1 MFGVI
6 YYLILVLSV
15 AMFFI
20 FHRRHGLRTISYTV
34 LMYVFSIIL
43 IQIPGYHISL
53 GEGFEPIS
61 SRGFDI
67 DIYLLYMSFIVLTP
81 AGLILGNLCGKNI
94 GVRTHER
101 KYFEIY
107 IVISL
112 VFIIVYSLA
121 YFMWLPEIPLNSL
134 LKGDVGVL
142 EVTIS
147 RVAITHQL
155 SELMEIPFVFR
166 YWRNF
171 LQSLFLIIFLYVFLK
186 YFKGSLLKKSLILLL
201 FAYLGYCFLFTLEKA
216 PFLEILIAIFIVSFI
231 QRKLPLMK
239 FLIFAGIFFIS
250 TFAMYIYFM
259 GVELDNNLN
268 LFSLVWERLGKQSVS
283 TYFEIEYIREHGFLL
298 FNGIN
303 MPIIN
308 KLFILDY
315 VDIGRWAY
323 EFMFPGYTEM
333 GTVGAAGG
341 MSLAELYFCFSWF
354 SLPIFFVFTI
364 IYGFFDAVFLNA
376 VFSERSTEKARKI
389 HLSFYAAISALY
401 SFAISSSVFMLFAFP
416 TIFNPSIIFIL
427 ALYYCFFDVRKTS
440 FYLIK

>member
-6 YYLILVLSV
+6 YYLILILSIV
-15 AMFFI
+15 MFFV
-20 FHRRHGLRTISYTV
+20 FHRRYGLRTISYTV
-34 LMYVFSIIL
+34 LMYVLSIIL

-53 GEGFEPIS
+53 GEGFDVGS
-61 SRGFDI
+61 NRGFDI
-67 DIYLLYMSFIVLTP
+67 DIYLLYISFIILTP
-81 AGLILGNLCGKNI
+81 AGLILGNYYGKNI
-94 GVRTHER
+94 GVRTQER
-101 KYFEIY
+101 KYSESY

-112 VFIIVYSLA
+112 IFILVYSLA
-121 YFMWLPEIPLNSL
+121 YFTWLPEIPLNSL
-134 LKGDVGVL
+134 LKGDVGIL

-186 YFKGSLLKKSLILLL
+186 YSGGSLLDKLFISLL
-201 FAYLGYCFLFTLEKA
+201 FVYLGYCFLFTLEKA
-216 PFLEILIAIFIVSFI
+216 PFLEILIAIFMVSFI
-231 QRKLPLMK
+231 QRKFPLMK
-239 FLIFAGIFFIS
+239 FLMFIGIFFIF

-259 GVELDNNLN
+259 GVELDNYFE
-268 LFSLVWERLGKQSVS
+268 LFSLVWERLGKQSAS
-283 TYFEIEYIREHGFLL
+283 TYFEIEYIRENGFLL
-298 FNGIN
+298 LNGIN

-308 KLFILDY
+308 KIFVLDY

-323 EFMFPGYTEM
+323 EVMFPAYAEM
-333 GTVGAAGG
+333 GTIGAAGG

-354 SLPIFFVFTI
+354 SLPIFFIFTV

-389 HLSFYAAISALY
+389 HLAFYAAISALY

-416 TIFNPSIIFIL
+416 TIFNPSVIFIL
-427 ALYYCFFDVRKTS
+427 ALYCCVFDVKRTS
-440 FYLIK
+440 FYAIK

>member
-6 YYLILVLSV
+6 YYLILILSIV
-15 AMFFI
+15 MFII
-20 FHRRHGLRTISYTV
+20 FHRRYGLRTISYTV
-34 LMYVFSIIL
+34 LMYVLSVIL
-43 IQIPGYHISL
+43 IQIPGYQISL
-53 GEGFEPIS
+53 GEGFEAVS
-61 SRGFDI
+61 SRGFDL
-67 DIYLLYMSFIVLTP
+67 DIYLIYISFIILTP
-81 AGLILGNLCGKNI
+81 AGLMLGNLCGKNI
-94 GVRTHER
+94 GVRTQER
-101 KYFEIY
+101 KYFDIY

-112 VFIIVYSLA
+112 IFIIVYSLA
-121 YFMWLPEIPLNSL
+121 YFTWLPEIPLNSM
-134 LKGDVGVL
+134 LKGDVGIL

-155 SELMEIPFVFR
+155 SELMETPFVFR

-186 YFKGSLLKKSLILLL
+186 HFGGSLLEKLFIFLL
-201 FAYLGYCFLFTLEKA
+201 FVYLGYCFLFTLEKA
-216 PFLEILIAIFIVSFI
+216 PFLEILIAIFMVSFI
-231 QRKLPLMK
+231 QRKFPLIK
-239 FLIFAGIFFIS
+239 FLIFIGIFFIS

-259 GVELDNNLN
+259 GVELDNYFE

-283 TYFEIEYIREHGFLL
+283 TYFEIEYIRENGFLL
-298 FNGIN
+298 LNGIK

-308 KLFILDY
+308 KIFILDY

-323 EFMFPGYTEM
+323 EVMFPGYTEM
-333 GTVGAAGG
+333 GTIGAAGG

-354 SLPIFFVFTI
+354 SLPLFFIFTI

-389 HLSFYAAISALY
+389 HLAFYAAISALY

-416 TIFNPSIIFIL
+416 TIFNPSIFFIL
-427 ALYYCFFDVRKTS
+427 ALYCCIFDVRKTS
-440 FYLIK
+440 FYFIK